1 MNTEWFY
8 PRPLTS
14 NASGTLADRKFGE
27 RTKRRPVGGEDRAP
41 ACQKRLGEIRTRR
54 GDGAGLKR
62 AWRPLPLLESQDGDR
77 AGFMKMRFMHAFAAK
92 THAPRGN

>member
-1 MNTEWFY
+1 MNTEWFA

-14 NASGTLADRKFGE
+14 KARGCLRAEVWGQK
-27 RTKRRPVGGEDRAP
+27 TKRRPVGGEDRAP

-77 AGFMKMRFMHAFAAK
+77 LGFMKMRFMHAIAAK